1 MKNFSRN
8 IFALIFTLS
17 SLTLSACSVRA
28 KVVCHFSATE
38 TCPNPNQNCYGE
50 LSQI

>member
-1 MKNFSRN
+1 MSSNL
-8 IFALIFTLS
+8 ALNPGLNSFKDFFID
-17 SLTLSACSVRA
+17 SVRA